1 MRITRDKHWQF
12 LEDELKATTE
22 EFQVKFEASA
32 RRLLDEKGEMFVA
45 IFESFNK
52 NGSMVMKFP
61 NIRPIP
67 RKGAHH
73 MCMLLPKELRNHAQW
88 GDKTYKDLYAARF
101 KGTDCVCLYHGKSD
115 DERFT
120 LVGFRGKLSA
130 CEGVVEQDL

>member
-61 NIRPIP
+61 NTRPIP
-67 RKGAHH
+67 RKGAHQ
-73 MCMLLPKELRNHAQW
+73 MCMLLPKELRSENENYARRAFNLLLELNVHTPKSNKRKSLIVRLPMI
-88 GDKTYKDLYAARF
+88 KTDAISTL
-101 KGTDCVCLYHGKSD
+101 KS
-115 DERFT
+115 RS
-120 LVGFRGKLSA
+120 V
-130 CEGVVEQDL
+130 

>member
-61 NIRPIP
+61 NTRPIP
-67 RKGAHH
+67 RPKTVRLE
-73 MCMLLPKELRNHAQW
+73 ML
-88 GDKTYKDLYAARF
+88 
-101 KGTDCVCLYHGKSD
+101 
-115 DERFT
+115 
-120 LVGFRGKLSA
+120 
-130 CEGVVEQDL
+130 